1 MVVIATT
8 ILKINTGRRSR
19 VRFIATLH
27 VQNIPKDLHVVIR
40 LLVEVR
46 YSRDARNLI
55 ERIGSPDPG
64 EFYVPGLLFA
74 ERIVTISALSIF
86 MSQI

>member
-1 MVVIATT
+1 M
-8 ILKINTGRRSR
+8 
-19 VRFIATLH
+19 
-27 VQNIPKDLHVVIR
+27 VIR

-64 EFYVPGLLFA
+64 EFYVPDLLFA